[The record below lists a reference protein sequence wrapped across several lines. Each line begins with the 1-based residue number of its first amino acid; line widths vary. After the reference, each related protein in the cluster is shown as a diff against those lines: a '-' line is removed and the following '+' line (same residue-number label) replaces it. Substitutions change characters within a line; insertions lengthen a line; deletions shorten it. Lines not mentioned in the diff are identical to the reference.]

1 MLYVLCCTV
10 LPHLMTFEAADQALV
25 STPPDQPAAVVTEGR
40 SEVSLS
46 LETKQNLILLSGV
59 LLICLCCCLLVFDV
73 DVDVGGL
80 GSLGLGQAVGGTVCD
95 ILIITLAVD
104 PPHTVLTF
112 QSIPLKNTHH
122 QFLGKKIFPMDLKK
136 ITPALT

>member
-1 MLYVLCCTV
+1 M
-10 LPHLMTFEAADQALV
+10 
-25 STPPDQPAAVVTEGR
+25 
-40 SEVSLS
+40 
-46 LETKQNLILLSGV
+46 
-59 LLICLCCCLLVFDV
+59 LICLCCCLLVFDV

-112 QSIPLKNTHH
+112 HSVPLKNTHH
-122 QFLGKKIFPMDLKK
+122 QFLKKKYFQWIKKK